1 MISNEQ
7 RAHDIA
13 IALMKA
19 HGDDLKPIDAYH
31 QYVNYLLPIL
41 REINKDFPTASRK
54 TPNYM
59 ASNET
64 NRRYWAF
71 LFSNRCL
78 NQPSAL

>member
-19 HGDDLKPIDAYH
+19 NDGNLKPIDAYH

-41 REINKDFPTASRK
+41 REINKHFPHGIK
-54 TPNYM
+54 QNP
-59 ASNET
+59 
-64 NRRYWAF
+64 
-71 LFSNRCL
+71 
-78 NQPSAL
+78 

>member
-19 HGDDLKPIDAYH
+19 HGDALKPINAYH

-41 REINKDFPTASRK
+41 REINKDFPHGIK
-54 TPNYM
+54 ENP
-59 ASNET
+59 
-64 NRRYWAF
+64 
-71 LFSNRCL
+71 
-78 NQPSAL
+78 